1 MSKSQAAKS
10 TDAKVSRLQ
19 IVREGRAETGT
30 PGMPRRGRTVVDI
43 ESVVPDPRNE
53 RKMFRGIEDLAET
66 IKRVGIVEP
75 PTVVPLEDG
84 RYMLTTGE
92 RRWRAAK
99 LAGEKRI
106 AVIVG
111 DPEEERRRRVK
122 SLISNVQR
130 EDLGAVELANAL
142 QEMKDENPDIKTNR
156 DLCAAIGKSEQ
167 WVGQMLKIL
176 SLPKPLQKQLSE
188 SEKQIAYDVA
198 IEIARVED
206 EGGQKALV
214 KEAVGGATVRLIRE
228 QAKSL
233 KKNPRKAKKPSY
245 STEKI
250 RIAKGWVIIH
260 HEQVSASREEHIA
273 ALTEALKAL
282 KSRKD

>member
-1 MSKSQAAKS
+1 
-10 TDAKVSRLQ
+10 
-19 IVREGRAETGT
+19 
-30 PGMPRRGRTVVDI
+30 MPRRGRTVVDI
-43 ESVVPDPRNE
+43 ESVIPDPRNE
-53 RKMFRGIEDLAET
+53 RKNFRGIEELAET

-92 RRWRAAK
+92 RRWRGAK

-111 DPEEERRRRVK
+111 DPEEERRRRLK
-122 SLISNVQR
+122 SLISNVHR
-130 EDLGAVELANAL
+130 EDLGAVELASAL

-156 DLCAAIGKSEQ
+156 DLCAVVGKSEQ

-176 SLPKPLQKQLSE
+176 SLPKAVQKQLSE
-188 SEKQIAYDVA
+188 SEKQIAYDVV

-206 EGGQKALV
+206 EGGQKTLV
-214 KEAVGGATVRLIRE
+214 KEAVAGATVRVIRE

-233 KKNPRKAKKPSY
+233 KKNPQQAKQQSFA
-245 STEKI
+245 TEKI
-250 RIAKGWVIIH
+250 RIANGWVIIH
-260 HEQVSASREEHIA
+260 HEQAEASRDEHIA

-282 KSRKD
+282 KSRKA